1 MTLCASS
8 TQVSASAADTP
19 PPVAQAMTPTASGP
33 DINVVLDVSKS
44 EDVVIKEDVFYGHK
58 KSLSDATM
66 LVHSSGEEEEFED
79 DSGRHT
85 PQSQDAVGGP
95 EHHMTPLERSL
106 VDPPAYPFSH
116 SMDTVPTG
124 PPAYQSHPIIRKPE
138 DMGQLPP
145 LREPGHMMPSMS
157 EGDLSGQGRLR
168 QKRDVYKRPVSDVP
182 PARRNI
188 DGLPPAV
195 SALNDQI

>member
-1 MTLCASS
+1 M
-8 TQVSASAADTP
+8 P
-19 PPVAQAMTPTASGP
+19 PTASGS
-33 DINVVLDVSKS
+33 DINVVLEVTKP
-44 EDVVIKEDVFYGHK
+44 EDAVIKEDVIYGHK

-95 EHHMTPLERSL
+95 EHHMTPMGRPL

-116 SMDTVPTG
+116 SMETVPTG
-124 PPAYQSHPIIRKPE
+124 PLSYQPHPIIRKPE
-138 DMGQLPP
+138 DLGQLPP
-145 LREPGHMMPSMS
+145 LREPGHMVPSVS
-157 EGDLSGQGRLR
+157 EGDLSGQGRFR

-195 SALNDQI
+195 SSLKVQN